1 MLLASNSPHAKDA
14 KDAKDGRAGIEI
26 CILAGGLST
35 RMGRD
40 KARLKIG
47 GATMLARIRSVA
59 EAFGVPVRVLRKDRV
74 RRCGP
79 LGGIVTALRSS
90 EAQAVLFLAC
100 DMPLISLALLKRVAR
115 LSREGERVIFV
126 AQAGRVGFPFLL
138 PVKMLVRVEAQITAG
153 EFSLQALAEKLR
165 AHRVS
170 SSARSR
176 ALFNVNTPEDAVR
189 ARAWLQKRPQPS
201 DKQKLLPVGVEK
213 RP

>member
-138 PVKMLVRVEAQITAG
+138 PVKLLVRVEAQITAG
-153 EFSLQALAEKLR
+153 EFSLQALAEKLG

-176 ALFNVNTPEDAVR
+176 ALFNVNTPEDAAR
-189 ARAWLQKRPQPS
+189 ARAWLQKRPQAS